1 MSGNFFPLVEISDG
15 QLQCS
20 QKKVISGLN
29 FVSKKFSRNF
39 ACQNNFRF
47 FEKRQPLKRN
57 RVERIQ
63 LNFFL
68 SKKVNYRQE
77 TVSKKFNRNFAC
89 RNNSLEPSSYIK
101 PHPGAYELSYQ
112 CVQLADSL
120 LLECDNPWQWQ
131 VLTCS
136 LST

>member
-1 MSGNFFPLVEISDG
+1 M
-15 QLQCS
+15 
-20 QKKVISGLN
+20 
-29 FVSKKFSRNF
+29 SKKFSRNF

-57 RVERIQ
+57 HVEKIQ

-89 RNNSLEPSSYIK
+89 RNNSLEFARILVENIPVPILCSKLLCRNYSAK
-101 PHPGAYELSYQ
+101 ELRN
-112 CVQLADSL
+112 VGF
-120 LLECDNPWQWQ
+120 
-131 VLTCS
+131 LTMS
-136 LST
+136 KLFLS